1 MSTSIAD
8 LNSRFQIRGAATVV
22 AGNGGLPKI
31 QITTPTALGEI
42 YLHGAHITSWK
53 PSGED
58 EVLFLSPH
66 SLYEEGKA
74 IRGGVP
80 ICFPWFGAKAD
91 DPKAPA
97 HGFVRTKSWQL
108 ESIGQ
113 SGEEVILSTVSDDA
127 TRAFWPYDFRLEYRV
142 VFGTE
147 LLMELTMTNTGTSP
161 LRFEEALHA
170 YYSVGD
176 VTKASVSGLDGVKY
190 LDKTDSMHEKTQ
202 SGDVTITAETDRVY
216 EHTARAIE
224 LYDPVLRRRIAIEK
238 EESRNTVVWNP
249 WTEKAREL
257 TDLGDDQWKSMLCIE
272 SANVGD
278 TAVDLAPGEQHMMT
292 GRARVGNINLDSVA
306 DAASR

>member
-8 LNSRFQIRGAATVV
+8 LNSRFQIRGAAKVV
-22 AGNGGLPKI
+22 EGNGGLPKI
-31 QITTPTALGEI
+31 QITTPNALGEM
-42 YLHGAHITSWK
+42 YLHGAHVTSWK
-53 PSGED
+53 PAGEE

-66 SLYEEGKA
+66 SLYEDGKA

-80 ICFPWFGAKAD
+80 VCFPWFGAKAD

-113 SGEEVILSTVSDDA
+113 SGEEIILSTVSDNS
-127 TRAFWPYDFRLEYRV
+127 TRAVWPHDFRLEYRV

-147 LLMELTMTNTGTSP
+147 LLMELTMTNTGKAP

-176 VTKASVSGLDGVKY
+176 VTRASISGLDGVKY
-190 LDKTDSMHEKTQ
+190 LDKTDSLHEKTQ
-202 SGDVTITAETDRVY
+202 SGDITITAETDRVY
-216 EHTARAIE
+216 LHTAHALE
-224 LYDPVLRRRIAIEK
+224 LYDPVLQRRIAVEK
-238 EESRNTVVWNP
+238 EESRSTVVWNP
-249 WTEKAREL
+249 WVEKVREM

-272 SANVGD
+272 AANVGD
-278 TAVDLAPGEQHMMT
+278 VAVELAPGEQHMMT
-292 GRARVGNINLDSVA
+292 ARARVGNINRDSIEYR
-306 DAASR
+306 ASL

>member
-1 MSTSIAD
+1 LSTSIAD
-8 LNSRFQIRGAATVV
+8 LNSRFQIRGAAKVV
-22 AGNGGLPKI
+22 EGNGGLPKI
-31 QITTPTALGEI
+31 QITTPNALGEI
-42 YLHGAHITSWK
+42 YLHGAHVTSWK
-53 PSGED
+53 PAGE
-58 EVLFLSPH
+58 EQVLFLSPH

-91 DPKAPA
+91 DPKAPS

-113 SGEEVILSTVSDDA
+113 SGEEIILSTASDDN
-127 TRAFWPYDFRLEYRV
+127 TRALWPHDFRLEYRV

-147 LLMELTMTNTGTSP
+147 LLMELTMTNTGSSA

-176 VTKASVSGLDGVKY
+176 AAKVSVSGLDGVRY
-190 LDKTDSMHEKTQ
+190 LDKTDSMHEKSQT
-202 SGDVTITAETDRVY
+202 GDVTITSETDRVY
-216 EHTARAIE
+216 LHTAHAIE

-238 EESRNTVVWNP
+238 EDSRNTVVWNP
-249 WTEKAREL
+249 WIEKARAMG
-257 TDLGDDQWKSMLCIE
+257 DLGEDEWKSMLCIE

-278 TAVDLAPGEQHMMT
+278 TAVELAPGEQHMMT
-292 GRARVGNINLDSVA
+292 ARARVGDISRDSVK
-306 DAASR
+306 

>member
-8 LNSRFQIRGAATVV
+8 LNSRFQIRGAAKVV
-22 AGNGGLPKI
+22 EGNGGLPKI
-31 QITTPTALGEI
+31 QITTPNALGEM
-42 YLHGAHITSWK
+42 YLHGAHVTSWK
-53 PSGED
+53 PAGEE

-66 SLYEEGKA
+66 SLYEDGKA

-80 ICFPWFGAKAD
+80 VCFPWFGAKAD

-113 SGEEVILSTVSDDA
+113 SGEEIILSTVSDDG
-127 TRAFWPYDFRLEYRV
+127 TRAVWPHDFRLEYRV

-147 LLMELTMTNTGTSP
+147 LLMELTMTNAGKAP

-176 VTKASVSGLDGVKY
+176 VTRASISGLDGVKY
-190 LDKTDSMHEKTQ
+190 LDKTDSLHEKTQ
-202 SGDVTITAETDRVY
+202 SGDITITAETDRVY
-216 EHTARAIE
+216 LHTAHALE
-224 LYDPVLRRRIAIEK
+224 LYDPVLQRRIAVEK
-238 EESRNTVVWNP
+238 EESRSTVVWNP
-249 WTEKAREL
+249 WVEKAREM

-272 SANVGD
+272 AANVGD
-278 TAVDLAPGEQHMMT
+278 VAVELAPGEQHMMT
-292 GRARVGNINLDSVA
+292 ARARVGNINRDSIEYR
-306 DAASR
+306 ASL

>member
-1 MSTSIAD
+1 MATSIAD
-8 LNSRFQIRGAATVV
+8 LNSRFQIRGAASVV
-22 AGNGGLPKI
+22 EGKGGLPKI
-31 QITTPTALGEI
+31 QITTPIALGEI

-53 PSGED
+53 PSGE
-58 EVLFLSPH
+58 EELLFLSPL
-66 SLYEEGKA
+66 SLYEDGKA

-91 DPKAPA
+91 DANAPA

-113 SGEEVILSTVSDDA
+113 SGEEIILSTVSDDA
-127 TRAFWPYDFRLEYRV
+127 TRALWPHDFRLEYRV

-176 VTKASVSGLDGVKY
+176 ATKVSVSGLDGAKY

-202 SGDVTITAETDRVY
+202 TGDVTITAETDRVY
-216 EHTARAIE
+216 VHTAHALE
-224 LYDPVLRRRIAIEK
+224 LYDPVLQRRIALEK

-249 WTEKAREL
+249 WTEKARAL
-257 TDLGDDQWKSMLCIE
+257 ADLGEDQWKLMLCIE
-272 SANVGD
+272 AANVGD
-278 TAVDLAPGEQHMMT
+278 TAVELAPGEQHRMT
-292 GRARVGNINLDSVA
+292 ARARVGNINRDYVG

>member
-42 YLHGAHITSWK
+42 YLHGAHVTSWK

-66 SLYEEGKA
+66 SLYEEGMA

-80 ICFPWFGAKAD
+80 ICFPWFGDKAD

-97 HGFVRTKSWQL
+97 HGFVRTKTWQL

-113 SGEEVILSTVSDDA
+113 SGEEVILSTVSEMPHA
-127 TRAFWPYDFRLEYRV
+127 PSGPMIFAWNTASSLAP
-142 VFGTE
+142 E

-216 EHTARAIE
+216 ETPPAPSNCTTLSYAAELPSRKKSRAT
-224 LYDPVLRRRIAIEK
+224 R
-238 EESRNTVVWNP
+238 
-249 WTEKAREL
+249 
-257 TDLGDDQWKSMLCIE
+257 
-272 SANVGD
+272 
-278 TAVDLAPGEQHMMT
+278 
-292 GRARVGNINLDSVA
+292 
-306 DAASR
+306 

>member
-22 AGNGGLPKI
+22 EGNGGLPKI
-31 QITTPTALGEI
+31 QITTPNALGEI
-42 YLHGAHITSWK
+42 YLHGAHVTSWK
-53 PSGED
+53 PAGEE

-66 SLYEEGKA
+66 SLYEDGKA

-91 DPKAPA
+91 DRKAPA

-108 ESIGQ
+108 ESIEQ
-113 SGEEVILSTVSDDA
+113 SGEEIILSTASDESTHA
-127 TRAFWPYDFRLEYRV
+127 AWPHDFRLEYRV

-147 LLMELTMTNTGTSP
+147 LLMELTMTNTGSSP

-176 VTKASVSGLDGVKY
+176 ANKASISGLDGVKY

-202 SGDVTITAETDRVY
+202 TGDVTITAETDRVY
-216 EHTARAIE
+216 LHTAQALE
-224 LYDPVLRRRIAIEK
+224 LYDPVQQRRIAVEK
-238 EESRNTVVWNP
+238 EESRSTVVWNP
-249 WTEKAREL
+249 WVEKARGL
-257 TDLGDDQWKSMLCIE
+257 TDLGEDQWKSMLCIE
-272 SANVGD
+272 AANVGD
-278 TAVDLAPGEQHMMT
+278 AAVDLAPGEQHMIT
-292 GRARVGNINLDSVA
+292 ARVRVGDITRESIEDRALL
-306 DAASR
+306 

>member
-22 AGNGGLPKI
+22 EGNGGLPKI
-31 QITTPTALGEI
+31 QITTPNALGEI

-53 PSGED
+53 PAGAE

-91 DPKAPA
+91 DAKAPA
-97 HGFVRTKSWQL
+97 HGFVRTRSWQL
-108 ESIGQ
+108 EAIGQ
-113 SGEEVILSTVSDDA
+113 SGEEVIMSTASDDS
-127 TRAFWPYDFRLEYRV
+127 TRAVWPHDFRLEYRV

-147 LLMELTMTNTGTSP
+147 LLMELTMTNTGKSP

-176 VTKASVSGLDGVKY
+176 VTKASVSGLDGVQY
-190 LDKTDSMHEKTQ
+190 LDKTDSMHKKTQ
-202 SGDVTITAETDRVY
+202 SGDITITAETDRVY
-216 EHTARAIE
+216 VHSAHALE
-224 LYDPVLRRRIAIEK
+224 LYDPPLLRRLAIEK
-238 EESRNTVVWNP
+238 EESRSTVVWNP
-249 WTEKAREL
+249 WMEKARAL
-257 TDLGDDQWKSMLCIE
+257 ADLGEDQWKSMLCIE
-272 SANVGD
+272 AANVGGD
-278 TAVDLAPGEQHMMT
+278 AVELAPGEQHMMT
-292 GRARVGNINLDSVA
+292 ARARVGDITRDSIE